1 MKLSLLVT
9 LLQYSNKSSIAY
21 ISDTKL
27 HCIFLQETYSITDY
41 ELYDPTG
48 FSKTTTTSTDTS
60 YPTGYGWS
68 KSDTG
73 DFEIEFDFN
82 APEKMRLYL
91 TKTNVQT
98 QGTDI
103 QYGIG
108 VTRSSGKLQY
118 TNRTTSSSN
127 TTCGT
132 MASGARR
139 IKWTIEGTT
148 VKLYMDGTLQTT
160 KTVSWMGYPL
170 YFAWSI
176 WTANTATVSNIKVKP
191 L

>member
-1 MKLSLLVT
+1 M
-9 LLQYSNKSSIAY
+9 N
-21 ISDTKL
+21 
-27 HCIFLQETYSITDY
+27 LQETYSITDY

-48 FSKTTTTSTDTS
+48 FSKTTTTATDTS

-73 DFEIEFDFN
+73 DFEVEFDFN

-103 QYGIG
+103 KYGIG
-108 VTRSSGKLQY
+108 VTRASNKLQF

-127 TTCGT
+127 ITCGN
-132 MASGARR
+132 MATGTRT
-139 IKWTIEGTT
+139 IKFTVEGTT
-148 VKLYMDGTLQTT
+148 VKLYMDDVLQTT
-160 KTVSWMGYPL
+160 QTINWMDYPL

-176 WTANTATVSNIKVKP
+176 WTANTASVSNIKVKP

>member
-1 MKLSLLVT
+1 
-9 LLQYSNKSSIAY
+9 
-21 ISDTKL
+21 
-27 HCIFLQETYSITDY
+27 
-41 ELYDPTG
+41 
-48 FSKTTTTSTDTS
+48 
-60 YPTGYGWS
+60 
-68 KSDTG
+68 
-73 DFEIEFDFN
+73 
-82 APEKMRLYL
+82 MRLYL

-103 QYGIG
+103 KYGIG
-108 VTRSSGKLQY
+108 VTRASGKLQF

-132 MASGARR
+132 MATGARR

-160 KTVSWMGYPL
+160 QTINWMGYPL
-170 YFAWSI
+170 YFGWSI
-176 WTANTATVSNIKVKP
+176 WTANTASVSNIKVKP